1 MYLNYLTLRFY
12 IVLNKNCKF
21 EFYFCYGQCHMFY
34 SNAVFNELYDSKNY
48 CIELYHELTSHSSIH
63 SNEKVIAP

>member
-1 MYLNYLTLRFY
+1 
-12 IVLNKNCKF
+12 
-21 EFYFCYGQCHMFY
+21 MFY
-34 SNAVFNELYDSKNY
+34 SNAVFNELHDSKNY